1 MYSLI
6 IYNVLFEILWYVH
19 YVHAYICM
27 LYTIHVHVFPFPSFF
42 SLLSPFFLSVF
53 LFLFLFLF
61 PFHLIPPLSSLPPSL
76 SSSLSPSPLSLPPF
90 PSLPPSLPPQVVNLG
105 LCGVFTILEEIW
117 QTDPELCHRVLAEF
131 LNILQ
136 GQAPG
141 GLKNEPIQSTGNKV
155 EEEK

>member
-1 MYSLI
+1 MVCTLCTCIHMHVVHYTCTCISLPFLFLSLI
-6 IYNVLFEILWYVH
+6 
-19 YVHAYICM
+19 
-27 LYTIHVHVFPFPSFF
+27 
-42 SLLSPFFLSVF
+42 SLLSLCLPLPLSLFIPLSLNSSPLLTPSLPFFL
-53 LFLFLFLF
+53 
-61 PFHLIPPLSSLPPSL
+61 PFSLPFSL
-76 SSSLSPSPLSLPPF
+76 

-117 QTDPELCHRVLAEF
+117 QTNPELCHRVLAEF